1 MNNDFDYSKVY
12 YKVTNERENH
22 NGYQYHNGLNI
33 LEGEFNDNPK
43 ESCVSGRLYFT
54 DYYHLPLFF
63 GYGTWIREV
72 RIPQDATVIE
82 DPEEDKWGTDMIILG
97 NKYHIH
103 DDFDKWFDP
112 NRYNWQDSYYLAGY
126 CSEQFDK
133 WFDPERFNWKN
144 SYYLAEYCSEQF
156 DKWFDPE
163 RFNWDYSDFL
173 AKYCPEH
180 FNEWFDPKRLT
191 SNVYEYLNS
200 YCHKQLIDWLSDK
213 KNKKQAKSIINKYL

>member
-112 NRYNWQDSYYLAGY
+112 NRYNWQDSYYLA
-126 CSEQFDK
+126 
-133 WFDPERFNWKN
+133 
-144 SYYLAEYCSEQF
+144 EYCSEQF